1 MNTNKEEIAPKLS
14 RGKSMKAIV
23 YEKYGPPDVLQ
34 VKEVEKPSPLDNEVL
49 IRNHATTAT
58 LYDCWNR
65 SATAPPGFGL
75 LSRIASGIRRPKQP
89 ILGIDVAGEIEA
101 VGKDVTLFKPGDQV
115 FGFSVSLGAY
125 AEYICLPEDRALAIK
140 PENMSYEEAA
150 AIPQGGLTAL
160 CFLRKADIQP
170 GQKVLIYGASGGVGS
185 YAVQL
190 AKYFGAEVTGTSR
203 TSKVDLVKALG
214 ADKVIDYTTEEFDA
228 DGETYDVIFD
238 TFGKS
243 PFSRCVKSLKETGI
257 YLFAT
262 FGLGRI
268 LRMAWLN
275 RRSTKKAIMGLVED
289 TNENLIFLRELIE
302 AGKMR
307 SFIDKRY
314 PFEQAAEAHRY
325 VESGEKKGHVI
336 ITLDNPK

>member
-1 MNTNKEEIAPKLS
+1 
-14 RGKSMKAIV
+14 
-23 YEKYGPPDVLQ
+23 
-34 VKEVEKPSPLDNEVL
+34 
-49 IRNHATTAT
+49 
-58 LYDCWNR
+58 
-65 SATAPPGFGL
+65 
-75 LSRIASGIRRPKQP
+75 
-89 ILGIDVAGEIEA
+89 VAGEIEA

-160 CFLRKADIQP
+160 YFLRKADIQP

-190 AKYFGAEVTGTSR
+190 AKYFDAEVTGTCR
-203 TSKVDLVKALG
+203 TTKVDFVKALG
-214 ADKVIDYTTEEFDA
+214 ADRVIDYTTEEFDA
-228 DGETYDVIFD
+228 NGETYDVIFD

-262 FGLGRI
+262 FGIGRI
-268 LRMAWLN
+268 IRMTWLN
-275 RRSTKKAIMGLVED
+275 RRSSKKTIMGLVED
-289 TNENLIFLRELIE
+289 TNEDLIFLRELIE
-302 AGKMR
+302 AGKLR
-307 SFIDKRY
+307 SVIDKRY
-314 PFEQAAEAHRY
+314 PAEQAAEAHRY
-325 VESGEKKGHVI
+325 VESGQKKGHVV
-336 ITLDNPK
+336 ITLDHF

>member
-1 MNTNKEEIAPKLS
+1 
-14 RGKSMKAIV
+14 
-23 YEKYGPPDVLQ
+23 
-34 VKEVEKPSPLDNEVL
+34 
-49 IRNHATTAT
+49 
-58 LYDCWNR
+58 
-65 SATAPPGFGL
+65 
-75 LSRIASGIRRPKQP
+75 
-89 ILGIDVAGEIEA
+89 VAGEIEA
-101 VGKDVTLFKPGDQV
+101 VGKDVTLFKPGDQI

-140 PENMSYEEAA
+140 PENMSYAEAA

-160 CFLRKADIQP
+160 YFLRKADIQP

-190 AKYFGAEVTGTSR
+190 AKYFGAEVTGICR
-203 TSKVDLVKALG
+203 TSKVDLVKSLG
-214 ADKVIDYTTEEFDA
+214 ADEVIDYTAEEFDA
-228 DGETYDVIFD
+228 SGETYDVIFD

-243 PFSRCVKSLKETGI
+243 PFSRCVKSLNETGI

-268 LRMAWLN
+268 FRMAWLN
-275 RRSTKKAIMGLVED
+275 RRSRKKAIMGLVED

-307 SFIDKRY
+307 SFIDKIY

-325 VESGEKKGHVI
+325 VESGQKKGHVI

>member
-1 MNTNKEEIAPKLS
+1 
-14 RGKSMKAIV
+14 MKAIV

-34 VKEVEKPSPLDNEVL
+34 IKEVEKPSPQDNEVL
-49 IRNHATTAT
+49 IRNYATTAT

-75 LSRIASGIRRPKQP
+75 LSRIDSGIRRPKQP

-101 VGKDVTLFKPGDQV
+101 VGKDVSLFKPGDQV
-115 FGFSVSLGAY
+115 FGFSSSLGAY

-140 PENMSYEEAA
+140 PKNMSYEEAA

-160 CFLRKADIQP
+160 HFLRKADIQP

-190 AKYFGAEVTGTSR
+190 AKYFGAKVTGTCR
-203 TSKVDLVKALG
+203 TTKVDLVKALG
-214 ADKVIDYTTEEFDA
+214 ADKVIDYTAEEFDA
-228 DGETYDVIFD
+228 NGEIYDVIFD

-243 PFSRCVKSLKETGI
+243 PFSRCVKSLKDSGI

-275 RRSTKKAIMGLVED
+275 RRSSKKAIMGLVED
-289 TNENLIFLRELIE
+289 RNENLIFLRELIE
-302 AGKMR
+302 AGKMK

-314 PFEQAAEAHRY
+314 PIEQAADAHRY
-325 VESGEKKGHVI
+325 VESGQKKGHVI
-336 ITLDNPK
+336 ISLDSPK

>member
-1 MNTNKEEIAPKLS
+1 ML
-14 RGKSMKAIV
+14 MKAIV
-23 YEKYGPPDVLQ
+23 YEKYGPPEVLQ
-34 VKEVEKPSPLDNEVL
+34 VKEVEKPSPQDNEVL

-160 CFLRKADIQP
+160 YFLRKADIQP

-190 AKYFGAEVTGTSR
+190 AKYFGAEVTGTCR
-203 TSKVDLVKALG
+203 TSKVDLVKSLG

-228 DGETYDVIFD
+228 NGETYDVIFD

-275 RRSTKKAIMGLVED
+275 RRSSKKAMMGLVED

-307 SFIDKRY
+307 SFIDIRY

-325 VESGEKKGHVI
+325 VESGQKKGHVI
-336 ITLDNPK
+336 ITLDNPKVEESSI